1 VSKDVPAAP
10 TFPSKTRPAAVRAR
24 LGSRRWV
31 VAALGVALAFAAAP
45 AGAADP
51 LILTATPV
59 RVAAGTVIAGPGGRL
74 TFRGGLIL
82 RSRDRRFGGLS
93 GLAVSADGAT
103 LLAVSN
109 AGWWLSGRL
118 IHDADGVLTGL
129 ADMAI
134 ARIRGPDGA
143 PTRGKSQS
151 DAEGLA
157 RAPDG
162 GYVVSLESPHRLWR
176 YPPGDAPWDSTP
188 EVLALPEDL
197 SARGNAGVE
206 ALGYLGDG
214 RLLVLCEGCRA
225 GGDLRGWAMNGEW
238 RALAYPHDGFH
249 RPSDLAVLSDGRVL
263 VLERGFSLWRGID
276 ARLMW
281 AAPESLGPDRR
292 ARLDLIATIEQSE
305 LLDNFEGLAARPGP
319 NGETLIYLVSDNNFS
334 PLQQTL
340 LLHFELSP

>member
-1 VSKDVPAAP
+1 MAW
-10 TFPSKTRPAAVRAR
+10 RH
-24 LGSRRWV
+24 
-31 VAALGVALAFAAAP
+31 AALAVALAFAAAP

-51 LILTATPV
+51 LIVTTTPV
-59 RVAAGTVIAGPGGRL
+59 RVAPGTVIAGPGGRL
-74 TFRGGLIL
+74 IFRGGLTL

-103 LLAVSN
+103 MLAVSD
-109 AGWWLSGRL
+109 AGWWVAGRL
-118 IHDADGVLTGL
+118 VHDAGGVLTGL
-129 ADMAI
+129 ADMVI
-134 ARIRGPDGA
+134 ARLRDPSGA
-143 PTRGKSQS
+143 PTRGKSQG

-176 YPPGDAPWDSTP
+176 YPPGGAPWDSTP

-225 GGDLRGWAMNGEW
+225 GDDLRGWVMNGDW
-238 RALAYPHDGFH
+238 RALIYPHDGFH
-249 RPSDLAVLSDGRVL
+249 RPSDLAVLGDGRVL

-281 AAPESLGPDRR
+281 AAPESLGPGRR

-305 LLDNFEGLAARPGP
+305 LLDNFEGLAARVGP
-319 NGETLIYLVSDNNFS
+319 NGETLIYLVSDDNFN